1 MIRDNANN
9 KKLLEEYIDF
19 LKGLFKGS
27 QPSRYI
33 ALAYLTGIL
42 PIKRTMTQSALNN
55 FDEFTMLS
63 PGKLAQYIGFTE
75 EEVRELFRIISSGI

>member
-1 MIRDNANN
+1 MVIIDEWDVLIRDNANN

-33 ALAYLTGIL
+33 ALAYL
-42 PIKRTMTQSALNN
+42 MY
-55 FDEFTMLS
+55 FTNQ
-63 PGKLAQYIGFTE
+63 KNDDT
-75 EEVRELFRIISSGI
+75 VRIE